1 MWLCYMYVVME
12 NLNDFDT
19 IYVYFIIVTFI
30 IFAIPYRLMNYNS
43 PLVFMFWHHLF

>member
-19 IYVYFIIVTFI
+19 IYVFILSLL
-30 IFAIPYRLMNYNS
+30 RLS
-43 PLVFMFWHHLF
+43 SLQ

>member
-19 IYVYFIIVTFI
+19 IYVFILSLL
-30 IFAIPYRLMNYNS
+30 RLSSLQY
-43 PLVFMFWHHLF
+43 PTV

>member
-19 IYVYFIIVTFI
+19 IYVFILSLL
-30 IFAIPYRLMNYNS
+30 RLSSLQYV
-43 PLVFMFWHHLF
+43 PTV